1 MPYFSLA
8 GSYLKIPNPS
18 RSGLILYLDTKGK
31 TNLDTHKDVLL
42 NMNKPTTAT
51 NLANYIYSPESGY
64 TNFGVHF
71 DGIDD
76 YISGFTPTAFTEVS
90 LEVVVKLTSN
100 NKRQTILQ
108 IGAPYKWLL
117 RYHEDSLQ
125 IVEDAQVLATASLPQ
140 ELLTEPL
147 HIAVLLTKE
156 NCIIKLNNAVILNTQ
171 LSIQNLGD
179 VNDWLCIGSEFPNRA
194 FMQGTLY
201 SLRLYNKILTAQDI
215 TTNYLLEKER
225 WDL

>member
-8 GSYLKIPNPS
+8 GAYLKTPNPS

-71 DGIDD
+71 DGLDD
-76 YISGFTPTAFTEVS
+76 YISGFIPTNLLEVS
-90 LEVVVKLTSN
+90 LEAVINLTPSD
-100 NKRQTILQ
+100 KRQTIIQ

-125 IVEDAQVLATASLPQ
+125 IVEDAQVLAAVSLSQ
-140 ELLTEPL
+140 ELLTEPV

-156 NCIIKLNNAVILNTQ
+156 TCIIKLNNAVILNTQ

>member
-8 GSYLKIPNPS
+8 GAYLKTPNPS

-71 DGIDD
+71 DGLDD

-90 LEVVVKLTSN
+90 LEVVVKLTQN

-117 RYHEDSLQ
+117 RYHEDSLH

-140 ELLTEPL
+140 ELLTEPV
-147 HIAVLLTKE
+147 HIAVLLTK
-156 NCIIKLNNAVILNTQ
+156 
-171 LSIQNLGD
+171 
-179 VNDWLCIGSEFPNRA
+179 
-194 FMQGTLY
+194 
-201 SLRLYNKILTAQDI
+201 
-215 TTNYLLEKER
+215 
-225 WDL
+225 

>member
-1 MPYFSLA
+1 MPYFSLD

-31 TNLDTHKDVLL
+31 TNLDTRKDVLL
-42 NMNKPTTAT
+42 NMSKPTTAT
-51 NLANYIYSPESGY
+51 SLANYIYSSESGY
-64 TNFGVHF
+64 TNFGAHF
-71 DGIDD
+71 DGLDD
-76 YISGFTPTAFTEVS
+76 YIYGFIPTSLLEVS
-90 LEVVVKLTSN
+90 LEVVVKLSPS

-125 IVEDAQVLATASLPQ
+125 IVEGAQVLTTVSLPQ
-140 ELLTEPL
+140 ELLTEPV

-156 NCIIKLNNAVILNTQ
+156 NCIIKLNNTSVLNTQ

-179 VNDWLCIGSEFPNRA
+179 VNDWLCIGSEFPNRS

-201 SLRLYNKILTAQDI
+201 SLRLYNKILTDQDI